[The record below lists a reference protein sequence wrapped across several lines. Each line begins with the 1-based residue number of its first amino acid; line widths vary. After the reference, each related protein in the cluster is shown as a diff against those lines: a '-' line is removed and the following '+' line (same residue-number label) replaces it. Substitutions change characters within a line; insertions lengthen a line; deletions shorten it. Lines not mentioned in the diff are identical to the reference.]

1 VAKGST
7 QSVHH
12 WRRQSVPLL
21 TIADARGP
29 LRSQVRRPSPASSE
43 MTSEMKQPPP
53 FDWIAL
59 LFQGVHALG
68 AYQAGDYEAP
78 ADADIHPDW
87 TAGIT
92 IGAINGA
99 LIAGN
104 APHQITKTSSPSSFS
119 TTAAN
124 RTN

>member
-1 VAKGST
+1 
-7 QSVHH
+7 
-12 WRRQSVPLL
+12 
-21 TIADARGP
+21 
-29 LRSQVRRPSPASSE
+29 
-43 MTSEMKQPPP
+43 MTSEMKQRPP
-53 FDWIAL
+53 FDCVAL
-59 LFQGVHALG
+59 LFQGGDALC
-68 AYQAGDYEAP
+68 AYQAGVYEAP